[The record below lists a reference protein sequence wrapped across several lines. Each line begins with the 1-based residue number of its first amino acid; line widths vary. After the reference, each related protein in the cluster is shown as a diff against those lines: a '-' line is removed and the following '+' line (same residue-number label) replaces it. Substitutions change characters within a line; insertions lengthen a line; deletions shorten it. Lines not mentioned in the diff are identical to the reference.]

1 MAIQKDKPAPSPTEI
16 KTTPHSFNEQEL
28 NQLKNLREKL
38 RNLAFQFGQLQINK
52 IKLEDT
58 EIELKKELSI
68 LEKEEENIAKT
79 LSSKYGKGSINL
91 DSGTFTPTE

>member
-16 KTTPHSFNEQEL
+16 KNTPHSFNEQEL
-28 NQLKNLREKL
+28 DQLKNLREKL
-38 RNLAFQFGQLQINK
+38 SNLAFQFGQLQINK
-52 IKLEDT
+52 IKLEET
-58 EIELKKELSI
+58 ETELKKELSV

-79 LSSKYGKGSINL
+79 LSIKYGKGSINL